1 MKSGFPIGKLFGIT
15 IRIDWSWLVI
25 FALVSWS
32 LSASFGQMHQAW
44 SLSLDWSLAIGASL
58 LFFLSVLIHEL
69 AHSLVARARGVP
81 VRSITLF
88 LFGGISNIQ
97 REPRSAVEELLI
109 TIVGPLTS
117 ILLGFGFLLLGAL
130 SVGTA
135 GVVVTSLSGTI
146 SQLGPL
152 STILLWLGSINVLV
166 GIFNMIPAFPL
177 DGGRVFRSLLWGLSN
192 NLRKATRWASWV
204 GQGIAWLM
212 ILGGI
217 AMVFGI
223 QIPFFGAGFV
233 DGVWLALI
241 GWFLHS
247 AAVQGYQ
254 QVVIEDLLEGVPVTR
269 IMRRQAPAV
278 PPNMTVDTLVH
289 DQIMGSDDQA
299 FPVLEGDQMIG
310 LVTLNDVRKVPR
322 QEWAR
327 TFTKD
332 IMTTSKDLVIATPDE
347 DAAEAFES
355 LRRKEIRQIPVV
367 DHGRM
372 LGLLRRKDIV
382 RWMQLQSQL
391 G

>member
-1 MKSGFPIGKLFGIT
+1 MKSGFSIGKLFGIT

-25 FALVSWS
+25 FVLVSWS
-32 LSASFGQMHQAW
+32 LSASFGQMHTGW
-44 SLSLDWSLAIGASL
+44 SLSLDWGLALAASL
-58 LFFLSVLIHEL
+58 LFFLSVLVHEL

-97 REPRSAVEELLI
+97 REPRSAFEEFLI

-117 ILLGFGFLLLGAL
+117 VVLGFGFLLLGAF
-130 SVGTA
+130 SVGTT
-135 GVVVTSLSGTI
+135 GVVATSLSGTI

-166 GIFNMIPAFPL
+166 GVFNMIPAFPL
-177 DGGRVFRSLLWGLSN
+177 DGGRVLRSLLWGLSN
-192 NLRKATRWASWV
+192 NLRKATRWASWI

-217 AMVFGI
+217 AMVFGVR
-223 QIPFFGAGFV
+223 IPFFGTGFV
-233 DGVWLALI
+233 DGIWLALI

-254 QVVIEDLLEGVPVTR
+254 QVVVQDLLEGVPVTR
-269 IMRRQAPAV
+269 IMRRRAPAV
-278 PPNMTVDTLVH
+278 PPNMTVDVLVH
-289 DQIMGSDDQA
+289 DQIMGTDDQA
-299 FPVLEGDQMIG
+299 FPVLDGDQMIG

-322 QEWAR
+322 REWEH
-327 TFTKD
+327 TFTRD
-332 IMTTSKDLVIATPDE
+332 IMTAESKLVVATPDE
-347 DAAEAFES
+347 DAAEAFDS
-355 LRRKEIRQIPVV
+355 LRHREIRQIPVV
-367 DHGRM
+367 DHGQM
-372 LGLLRRKDIV
+372 LGLLRRKDII